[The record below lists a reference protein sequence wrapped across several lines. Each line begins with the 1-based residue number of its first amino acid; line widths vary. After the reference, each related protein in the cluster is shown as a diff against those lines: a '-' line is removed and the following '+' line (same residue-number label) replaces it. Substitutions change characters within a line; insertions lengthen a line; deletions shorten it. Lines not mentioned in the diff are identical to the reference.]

1 MVIPNIWRAD
11 AGIRRAEFDAGLD
24 FDRRIQSRAFPTAQ
38 SFMWRV
44 EDHNARLTLG
54 ELSASLDLLK
64 PAAGLGQFA
73 VAGNRL
79 AAEVLQVAWPERE
92 KSVEPPPENYVR
104 GGDLVATYA
113 ETSLWPFRAQLY
125 WRTGTHRGPQ
135 GQAAAVA
142 AIELVASIQT
152 QLLDTQA
159 RLSARSRVAVREVFR
174 LRDPRRGEFER
185 CDPARSK
192 RFQRSQAPACFL
204 LRLDDRLSYGEM
216 VHPLDF
222 QGSTLAFDSG
232 PAGAGVSLNHDLFLS
247 PLEKGVILRARV
259 LGVFLPRRDDQQA
272 LAAHYAVFSAA
283 EPPLTT

>member
-1 MVIPNIWRAD
+1 VRTP
-11 AGIRRAEFDAGLD
+11 EFDARLD
-24 FDRRIQSRAFPTAQ
+24 FDRRIQARACPTAQ

-54 ELSASLDLLK
+54 ELSGSLDLLN
-64 PAAGLGQFA
+64 PAAGLGQLA
-73 VAGNRL
+73 VGGNPL
-79 AAEVLQVAWPERE
+79 AAAVLQVAWPERE
-92 KSVEPPPENYVR
+92 EPAEPPLEHYVR
-104 GGDLVATYA
+104 GGDLVANYG
-113 ETSLWPFRAQLY
+113 ETSDWPFRAQLY

-135 GQAAAVA
+135 GQAAALA

-159 RLSARSRVAVREVFR
+159 RLCARSRVAAREVFR
-174 LRDPRRGEFER
+174 LRDPRRAEFER
-185 CDPARSK
+185 CQPSRSK
-192 RFQRSQAPACFL
+192 RFQRGQEPACFL

-222 QGSTLAFDSG
+222 HGSVLAFGSG
-232 PAGAGVSLNHDLFLS
+232 PAGADVSLNHDLFLS

-272 LAAHYAVFSAA
+272 LAAHYATFSAA